1 MRPPPAR
8 FPLAVPALALLVA
21 LALAAGSC
29 RPGREVPE
37 IHGRV
42 SPRSPVTLPEG
53 AVLEVQVADVTRADA
68 APVVVAKRT
77 YERLGAAPWRFSL
90 RADSLAAL
98 DPAHEYAVQARVLV
112 DGKPRLVS
120 KRRTLVDPAKLAD
133 TLDVVVE
140 PVPRTVGVRRGRGPG
155 MESPRTP
162 CYIARA
168 HFHTPPRPRGR
179 TGHGSAARGRRLTG
193 RPACPP
199 CPAR

>member
-1 MRPPPAR
+1 MRFPTAR
-8 FPLAVPALALLVA
+8 FVLPALAFV
-21 LALAAGSC
+21 LALAASSC

-68 APVVVAKRT
+68 APVVVARRSYAK
-77 YERLGAAPWRFSL
+77 LGPAPWRFSL

-98 DPAHEYAVQARVLV
+98 DPAHDYAVQARVLV

-133 TLDVVVE
+133 TLEVVVE
-140 PVPRTVGVRRGRGPG
+140 PVPRTVGARVGGPAPGAVRAWNPPG
-155 MESPRTP
+155 
-162 CYIARA
+162 
-168 HFHTPPRPRGR
+168 
-179 TGHGSAARGRRLTG
+179 
-193 RPACPP
+193 
-199 CPAR
+199 CPATLPAPLSAPFHGPAHGPDTAPSRAAHA

>member
-1 MRPPPAR
+1 MRLPAAR
-8 FPLAVPALALLVA
+8 PLLPALALV
-21 LALAAGSC
+21 LALAAASC

-42 SPRSPVTLPEG
+42 APRAPVTLPEG

-77 YERLGAAPWRFSL
+77 YEKLGAAPWRFSL

-140 PVPRTVGVRRGRGPG
+140 PVPRTVGA
-155 MESPRTP
+155 RTGAP
-162 CYIARA
+162 SGAPAADAARA
-168 HFHTPPRPRGR
+168 WNPP
-179 TGHGSAARGRRLTG
+179 G
-193 RPACPP
+193 RPATLPAPISTLLRGPAGGPVTAPP
-199 CPAR
+199 RAADA

>member
-1 MRPPPAR
+1 MRMPAAR
-8 FPLAVPALALLVA
+8 LLLATLA
-21 LALAAGSC
+21 LALAAASC
-29 RPGREVPE
+29 RPGREIPQ

-42 SPRSPVTLPEG
+42 APRAPVTLPEG

-77 YERLGAAPWRFSL
+77 YDRLGAAPWRFSL

-140 PVPRTVGVRRGRGPG
+140 PVPRTVGA
-155 MESPRTP
+155 RTGAP
-162 CYIARA
+162 SGASAADAARA
-168 HFHTPPRPRGR
+168 WNPPGGPVTLPAPISTLLQGPAGGPVTAPSR
-179 TGHGSAARGRRLTG
+179 AA
-193 RPACPP
+193 A
-199 CPAR
+199 A